1 MSFYYCCL
9 QKVTYRAVSFQAN
22 CWPFLVPGQM
32 QSVDSSLKMVTS
44 SRESLPVWWWAG
56 RALVGP
62 WWLSVERETSDEWP
76 KWLEVEEEFDA
87 VDRWPDSGVFI
98 VIGWSCPFS
107 SNIPTFWRSLVV
119 VVLVFGVSWFCCCSS
134 VFVSSASAGSGTRWK
149 RFSPI
154 GVMMIDCGLLEDW
167 LGSVDAMASCN
178 SLTESEVLLVVVD
191 ALELVVVSRPLV
203 ASDGSSETKAFVKL
217 DKLKRRGTLI
227 SGQ

>member
-1 MSFYYCCL
+1 MSFYYCCP

-22 CWPFLVPGQM
+22 CWPFLVPGQK

-44 SRESLPVWWWAG
+44 SRESLPAWWAG

-76 KWLEVEEEFDA
+76 KWLEVEEELDA
-87 VDRWPDSGVFI
+87 VERWPASGTFI
-98 VIGWSCPFS
+98 VIGSSCPFS
-107 SNIPTFWRSLVV
+107 SSIPTLWRSV
-119 VVLVFGVSWFCCCSS
+119 VVLVLVVSWFCCCSS
-134 VFVSSASAGSGTRWK
+134 VFMSCASAGSGTRWK

-154 GVMMIDCGLLEDW
+154 GVMMIECGLLEDW
-167 LGSVDAMASCN
+167 LGSVDAIASCN
-178 SLTESEVLLVVVD
+178 SLTESEVPLLVVVG
-191 ALELVVVSRPLV
+191 ALELVVVSGPLV

-217 DKLKRRGTLI
+217 DKLERRGTVI